1 MNERGRYD
9 KRNQKGQGGSDP
21 VCTLFHIYCLY
32 GSGSSLFKMA
42 KLGSC
47 GDNLWA
53 FGEYRTSDADRTVQQ
68 TGEVILLCYDMDEY
82 YFTIGSIITG
92 KIHDST
98 LQGDIFHNESV
109 FTTDIYP
116 LVWDNKAGFYARWN
130 NFAFYYDL
138 IMESTDKRNLDW
150 TDNSFRYHTL
160 KFIFFR

>member
-32 GSGSSLFKMA
+32 GSSSSLFKMA

-68 TGEVILLCYDMDEY
+68 TGEVILFCYDMDEY
-82 YFTIGSIITG
+82 YFIYG
-92 KIHDST
+92 IHGWFVSYH
-98 LQGDIFHNESV
+98 G
-109 FTTDIYP
+109 
-116 LVWDNKAGFYARWN
+116 
-130 NFAFYYDL
+130 
-138 IMESTDKRNLDW
+138 
-150 TDNSFRYHTL
+150 NSSSKCCDVVSF
-160 KFIFFR
+160 

>member
-68 TGEVILLCYDMDEY
+68 TGEVILFCYD
-82 YFTIGSIITG
+82 IKQIILIFISFIIQLFAQSRAMEVVCKRPLQYGVTAVTPYG
-92 KIHDST
+92 KRLYIRS
-98 LQGDIFHNESV
+98 
-109 FTTDIYP
+109 
-116 LVWDNKAGFYARWN
+116 
-130 NFAFYYDL
+130 
-138 IMESTDKRNLDW
+138 
-150 TDNSFRYHTL
+150 
-160 KFIFFR
+160 